1 MVTTKDYNNKGLYS
15 MFFFFFFFF
24 FKNYS
29 SFNLLII
36 YHCFMFLP
44 HDMHD
49 DDVGQ

>member
-15 MFFFFFFFF
+15 IFFL
-24 FKNYS
+24 NYS

-36 YHCFMFLP
+36 YHCFRFLP
-44 HDMHD
+44 HDVHD